1 MRALFAGSPAI
12 AVPSLLTLA
21 ALRRSGVCELAGVLT
36 NPDAPRK
43 RSGAPVPQAIALAAQ
58 GLLPD
63 IPALPVLK
71 YASIDADCLQAA
83 AALRADI
90 LVSFAYGSLFP
101 PPFLSLFARGGV
113 NIHPSLLP
121 RHRGAAP
128 IQSAILCGDR
138 LTGVSVQRLA
148 PRMDAGDILA
158 RQEVPLTGRETAGSL
173 SETAALVGAR
183 LLDRVLRAIAD
194 GSAVGVPQDE
204 AAATYCRKLSKAD
217 GRIDWT
223 RPAREIDA
231 LIRAL
236 TPWPL
241 CFTAHGSA
249 ELLILEAAPYNTPVC
264 EAPPDASAAPGT
276 VVGTDRDAGILVQT
290 GDGLLA
296 VSRLQYRTRKPLDWR
311 AFLNGA
317 RGFLGTRL
325 VCQ

>member
-1 MRALFAGSPAI
+1 
-12 AVPSLLTLA
+12 VPSLLTLA
-21 ALRRSGVCELAGVLT
+21 ALRREGVCELAGVLT

-43 RSGAPVPQAIALAAQ
+43 RSGAPVPSDIALAAQ
-58 GLLPD
+58 GLSAD
-63 IPALPVLK
+63 ITDLPVLK

-83 AALRADI
+83 SDLRADI

-101 PPFLSLFARGGV
+101 TNFLALFAYGGINV
-113 NIHPSLLP
+113 HPSLLP
-121 RHRGAAP
+121 LHRGAAP

-158 RQEVPLTGRETAGSL
+158 VQKIPLTGRETAGAL
-173 SETAALVGAR
+173 SETAALAGAQ

-194 GSAVGVPQDE
+194 GTAVGVPQDE

-241 CFTAHGSA
+241 CFTTCGSA
-249 ELLILEAAPYNTPVC
+249 ELLILEAAPR
-264 EAPPDASAAPGT
+264 EAPTDATAVPGT
-276 VVGTDRDAGILVQT
+276 VVGTDKDAGILIQT
-290 GDGLLA
+290 GEGLLA

-317 RGFLGTRL
+317 RGCLCARLG
-325 VCQ
+325 